1 MGYDVV
7 NSRAVE
13 PAEGRPCELRRL
25 TAATD
30 LSNLAINRY
39 RADPGE
45 QLPLK
50 YHYHDG
56 QEEAFYV
63 LSGTLAVETPAGT
76 HTVAPGSLFTVTPE
90 SPHRAHNPA
99 DADEPVDVLAVGAP
113 TDEDGVH
120 QYIPDADGGA

>member
-7 NSRAVE
+7 DSRAVD

-25 TAATD
+25 TEATD
-30 LSNLAINRY
+30 LSTLAINRY
-39 RADPGE
+39 CADPGE

-63 LSGTLAVETPAGT
+63 LSGTLTVETPTGT
-76 HTVAPGSLFTVTPE
+76 HTVPSESLFTVTPE

-99 DADEPVDVLAVGAP
+99 DADEPVEVLAIGASP
-113 TDEDGVH
+113 GEDGVH
-120 QYIPDADGGA
+120 QYDPDADGGA